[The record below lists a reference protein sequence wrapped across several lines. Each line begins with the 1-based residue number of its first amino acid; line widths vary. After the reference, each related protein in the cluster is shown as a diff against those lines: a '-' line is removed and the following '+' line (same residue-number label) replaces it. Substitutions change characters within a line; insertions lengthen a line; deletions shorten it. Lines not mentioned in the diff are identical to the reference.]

1 MNSARTVWGLRIGLS
16 AATAALILVGASL
29 NASGRVGWSTALAC
43 LAGLIALAGGVVY
56 TTWRVSVPAG
66 AGALVLTLLIAQF
79 NPRQG
84 DLLLQLAGLIVLAAG
99 GAAGRIAYER
109 FTDTIERQSRELE
122 QKNRAFLAATSE
134 VDAAP
139 SDDMAALTSNIAR
152 QVGAD
157 VACCYL
163 ATGDLNQFVPQ
174 TPGVG
179 LEGLHPLAVTR
190 QANGAGPLLA
200 AVESGTTFSAA
211 GNGALKGL
219 FNHLPED
226 VRIVDAVAVPMPIGD
241 RIGGFILLGSR
252 RVRFSEDD
260 RRLASTLTIRAGSQL
275 ASAHAVALSQK
286 ESARYSV
293 MNELVQEASGKTMQ
307 EALEVVLERGNEVIR
322 YDAGQSVLFQS
333 EDGEAEALDESL
345 TRVRKGETVL
355 RNAVTEQQPTFSGL
369 RLATH
374 AVTVK

>member
-43 LAGLIALAGGVVY
+43 LAGLIA
-56 TTWRVSVPAG
+56 
-66 AGALVLTLLIAQF
+66 
-79 NPRQG
+79 
-84 DLLLQLAGLIVLAAG
+84 
-99 GAAGRIAYER
+99 
-109 FTDTIERQSRELE
+109 
-122 QKNRAFLAATSE
+122 
-134 VDAAP
+134 
-139 SDDMAALTSNIAR
+139 MAALPSNTAR
-152 QVGAD
+152 QGGAD
-157 VACCYL
+157 VACCSR

-260 RRLASTLTIRAGSQL
+260 RRLATTLTIRAGSQL
-275 ASAHAVALSQK
+275 AGAHAVALSQK
-286 ESARYSV
+286 ESARYPG
-293 MNELVQEASGKTMQ
+293 MNELVQEPSGKTMQ
-307 EALEVVLERGNEVIR
+307 EALEVV
-322 YDAGQSVLFQS
+322 
-333 EDGEAEALDESL
+333 
-345 TRVRKGETVL
+345 
-355 RNAVTEQQPTFSGL
+355 
-369 RLATH
+369 
-374 AVTVK
+374 